1 MCLNSSGLDRDE
13 RKQEA
18 ICRARRKLLEWT
30 LRNSGEDFSNMAH
43 WRIQPAWPVIQGS
56 REERL
61 IAMRVMLKRKILLA
75 ERGMRVNEMLCR
87 KGGVKMHQYTR
98 KAYADALRMLE
109 AVLAHD
115 SEAHGCPKVGKR
127 DSSLG
132 VEVVASF
139 DAPSPEF
146 VKVCLNYFTAEA
158 LAPELL
164 HRAID
169 QLFVPGIRIR
179 EFAAVCHEL

>member
-109 AVLAHD
+109 AVLAD
-115 SEAHGCPKVGKR
+115 EG
-127 DSSLG
+127 
-132 VEVVASF
+132 
-139 DAPSPEF
+139 
-146 VKVCLNYFTAEA
+146 
-158 LAPELL
+158 
-164 HRAID
+164 
-169 QLFVPGIRIR
+169 
-179 EFAAVCHEL
+179 